1 MKIFLIGF
9 MGSGKSTLGRKLA
22 QKLGY
27 TFVDLDERMCAYK
40 GKTIPEL
47 FSSLGEA
54 GFRKL
59 EQEVLHSTEKENEV
73 VVSTGG
79 GTPCFFD
86 NMDWM
91 NQQGKT
97 IYLHVPAKALASR
110 IEHAK
115 TDRPLIAGRKGEA
128 LLHFIDDKLKEREVF
143 YQKAGMMVSGLDM
156 TADKLLMYLE
166 AAQLK

>member
-9 MGSGKSTLGRKLA
+9 MGSGKTTLGRKLA

-27 TFVDLDERMCAYK
+27 TFADLDERMCAYT

-47 FSSLGEA
+47 FASLGED

-59 EQEVLHSTEKENEV
+59 EQEVLHTTQKEENL

-91 NQQGKT
+91 NKEGKT
-97 IYLHVPAKALASR
+97 IYLHVAAKALAVR
-110 IEHAK
+110 LEQAK
-115 TDRPLIAGRKGEA
+115 TERPLLGNRKGED
-128 LLHFIDDKLKEREVF
+128 LLAFIKHKLAEREAF
-143 YQKAGMMVSGLDM
+143 YQKANMMVSGLDM
-156 TADKLLMYLE
+156 TADKLLLYLE